1 MREAQTQN
9 MTEAFGGALEALA
22 FITLAPAEEPI
33 AAPVDA
39 TLVRVQ
45 LNGTVSAALELV
57 AGASFGRQLAANLL
71 GLEADDPEIELRRAD
86 ALKELINVAAGAI
99 IGTEIA
105 NGAAPRE
112 IGIPHIEPFATHE
125 AWEAF
130 TAAPGASVLDAEGNI
145 IAIRIREAA

>member
-1 MREAQTQN
+1 MSEAQTQS
-9 MTEAFGGALEALA
+9 MIEAFGSALEALA

-33 AAPVDA
+33 APPADA
-39 TLVRVQ
+39 TLARVL
-45 LNGTVSAALELV
+45 LNGTESAVLELV
-57 AGASFGRQLAANLL
+57 AGRSFGLQLAANLL
-71 GLEADDPEIELRRAD
+71 GLEPDDPEIEVRRAD

-112 IGIPHIEPFATHE
+112 IGIPHIEPFATHG

-130 TAAPGASVLDAEGNI
+130 TAAPGTSVLDAEGNI
-145 IAIRIREAA
+145 IAIRMREAA